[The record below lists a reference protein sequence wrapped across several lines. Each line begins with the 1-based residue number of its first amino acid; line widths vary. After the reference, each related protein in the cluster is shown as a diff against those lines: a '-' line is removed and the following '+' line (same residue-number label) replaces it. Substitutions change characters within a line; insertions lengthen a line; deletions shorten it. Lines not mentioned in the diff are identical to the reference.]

1 LLCRA
6 IGLAAGVGM
15 AYLCAWAV
23 MVMGHGK
30 HFDTAVV
37 FNLAL
42 PAVLG
47 VVSAQFATWLVWP
60 RLRRQRLIELDEQ
73 LNQRFA
79 QQSRLLLQW
88 LQQGGA
94 TPPLPL
100 RSSDVLPAI
109 QQLQQLSS
117 LTNSRSLTPTMRRR
131 WAQLGGLWRQLLS
144 QWLLLEPQ
152 LLALAAPLPAEAL
165 SLLQAQLDQATGMR
179 PRAMELPLWRHW
191 AERSGAPPLLAL
203 GLAMQ
208 LDQLQRLQYSQA
220 LLRSH
225 GLTTPPAGGR

>member
-1 LLCRA
+1 VPELNPTTRAGLRLWLAATLAIAMTVWTGRQGTLMLALLTAVLFVNENDTTPVGSTVRQLGSALVGIIAALIIFPFSNGWLMLSVALLAAGLLCRA

-88 LQQGGA
+88 LQQGVQPRRCRCA
-94 TPPLPL
+94 RAMCCL
-100 RSSDVLPAI
+100 RSSSC
-109 QQLQQLSS
+109 SS
-117 LTNSRSLTPTMRRR
+117 S
-131 WAQLGGLWRQLLS
+131 
-144 QWLLLEPQ
+144 
-152 LLALAAPLPAEAL
+152 AA
-165 SLLQAQLDQATGMR
+165 
-179 PRAMELPLWRHW
+179 
-191 AERSGAPPLLAL
+191 
-203 GLAMQ
+203 
-208 LDQLQRLQYSQA
+208 
-220 LLRSH
+220 
-225 GLTTPPAGGR
+225 